1 MKLPN
6 QDKAIVPR
14 EKIVDY
20 LLSPTHRDGRS
31 KAALFSQFGFSA
43 DVWQTL
49 AEALLQHAAE
59 HEVAKVETSP
69 FGTRYVIEG
78 ELHTPD
84 GRAPL
89 VRVVWFVDD
98 GADIPRLASAYPA
111 KWSAEDERRSE

>member
-6 QDKAIVPR
+6 NDKAIVPR
-14 EKIVDY
+14 EKIEDY
-20 LLSPTHRDGRS
+20 LLSHTHRDGRS
-31 KAALFSQFGFSA
+31 KAAFFTQFGFSA

-49 AEALLQHAAE
+49 AEALLQHATE

-89 VRVVWFVDD
+89 VRVIWFVDN
-98 GADIPRLASAYPA
+98 GTGTPRLATAYPA
-111 KWSAEDERRSE
+111 

>member
-6 QDKAIVPR
+6 YDKAIVPR

-20 LLSPTHRDGRS
+20 LLSHAHRDGRS
-31 KAALFSQFGFSA
+31 KAAFFTQFGFSA

-49 AEALLQHAAE
+49 VESLLRHAAE

-78 ELHTPD
+78 DLRTPD
-84 GRAPL
+84 GRTPL

-98 GADIPRLASAYPA
+98 GADTPRLATAYPV
-111 KWSAEDERRSE
+111 